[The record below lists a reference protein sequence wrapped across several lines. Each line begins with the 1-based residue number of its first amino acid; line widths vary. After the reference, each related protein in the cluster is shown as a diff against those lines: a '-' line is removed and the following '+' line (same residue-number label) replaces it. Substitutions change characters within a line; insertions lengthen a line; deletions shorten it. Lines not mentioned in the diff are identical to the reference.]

1 MSWSSLLAEN
11 LSKRRKGPY
20 DTNVPLP
27 LIINSKLCLVQ
38 QTIDFSWSR
47 EIKVAE
53 KQQKLK
59 LFI

>member
-1 MSWSSLLAEN
+1 VKET
-11 LSKRRKGPY
+11 GY

-47 EIKVAE
+47 EIKVVE
-53 KQQKLK
+53 KQQILK
-59 LFI
+59 